1 MEAEL
6 AATREALETALIAQ
20 EHRLLPA
27 LRTLAEIVFQRRG
40 AERWRVLPAALSS
53 VAWCLLPSPGTATV
67 GIVALL
73 TLFVTFQQA
82 RLLAIQNDKVEIQN
96 MLAEAQ
102 RRASL
107 AVEITAIF
115 ERLDREK
122 EEAAKDQLGACR
134 SAANRR
140 CWLQSEGEPP
150 QLSFVPTQATIGRIA
165 ALTQAMRPYRYLT
178 VEGAAP
184 ELCPQATAS
193 PTLTRAYTALLAPIA
208 ARGPRGAQD
217 GLAPHQAAALLEPVY
232 RGDGEPQGEWLR
244 GLAARA
250 LSWVEQAAGG
260 SLTGT
265 QLNCAPAS
273 PERGQLLVSLHAAG
287 IELNVIQRAGA
298 DFTFADIPGANLA
311 GIRLETFDLAG
322 ARLPGANL
330 TGATLSGVSFRG
342 ADLGNARFANASLAR
357 SDFEGAR
364 LQAYL
369 RDGDAPLFF
378 MPRVAQDNQ
387 LSGVRLFQ
395 ESRTPNIVQ
404 RLCATL
410 ALAAADDLDPAL
422 PSLRDNAERFGIL
435 VETRPGRDGATRQ
448 EAVLVH
454 DLRLPPQVLHRA
466 PGGAVLEYRG
476 LRDCP
481 RG

>member
-1 MEAEL
+1 M
-6 AATREALETALIAQ
+6 
-20 EHRLLPA
+20 
-27 LRTLAEIVFQRRG
+27 F
-40 AERWRVLPAALSS
+40 
-53 VAWCLLPSPGTATV
+53 WCLLPSPGTATV
-67 GIVALL
+67 GLVALL
-73 TLFVTFQQA
+73 TLLVTFQQA

-107 AVEITAIF
+107 TVEITAIF

-122 EEAAKDQLGACR
+122 EDAAKDQLGECR
-134 SAANRR
+134 TVANRR
-140 CWLQSEGEPP
+140 CWLQTDGEPA
-150 QLSFVPTQATIGRIA
+150 QFSFIPSQATIGRIA

-193 PTLTRAYTALLAPIA
+193 PSLSRAYTALLGSIA
-208 ARGPRGAQD
+208 QRGPRGAQD
-217 GLAPHQAAALLEPVY
+217 GLAPEAAQTLAATAY
-232 RGDGEPQGEWLR
+232 RGEDAAEGEWLR

-250 LSWVEQAAGG
+250 LAWIEQAAGG

-311 GIRLETFDLAG
+311 GIRLDTFDLAG

-378 MPRVAQDNQ
+378 MPRVAQDNH
-387 LSGVRLFQ
+387 LSGIRLFQ
-395 ESRTPNIVQ
+395 ESRAPNIVQ
-404 RLCATL
+404 RLCGTL

-422 PSLRDNAERFGIL
+422 PSLRDNAQRYGIL
-435 VETRPGRDGATRQ
+435 VETRPGREGRARQ

-454 DLRLPPQVLHRA
+454 DLRLPPQLLHRT
-466 PGGAVLEYRG
+466 PGGVVLEYRG
-476 LRDCP
+476 LKDC
-481 RG
+481 RAG

>member
-1 MEAEL
+1 M
-6 AATREALETALIAQ
+6 
-20 EHRLLPA
+20 
-27 LRTLAEIVFQRRG
+27 VFQRRG
-40 AERWRVLPAALSS
+40 AERWRVLPAALTS
-53 VAWCLLPSPGTATV
+53 VFWCLLPSAGTASV
-67 GIVALL
+67 GLVAVL
-73 TLFVTFQQA
+73 TLLVTFQQA
-82 RLLAIQNDKVEIQN
+82 RLLAIQNDKIEIQN
-96 MLAEAQ
+96 MLVDSQ
-102 RRASL
+102 RRTNLSNEL
-107 AVEITAIF
+107 ISINDK
-115 ERLDREK
+115 LDREK
-122 EEAAKDQLGACR
+122 EEAERAQFGKCR
-134 SAANRR
+134 TVADRR
-140 CWLQSEGEPP
+140 CWLRIEGEPA
-150 QLSFVPTQATIGRIA
+150 QFSFIPTQATIGRIA
-165 ALTQAMRPYRYLT
+165 ALTQAMQPYLSIN
-178 VEGAAP
+178 VEGATP
-184 ELCPQATAS
+184 DLCLHTTAS
-193 PTLTRAYTALLAPIA
+193 PTLTRAYIALLGPWIA
-208 ARGPRGAQD
+208 RRATNPSHSVSLDEAKIQLREIYLSDTEVLDVKKHGFSSRVLDWIDNSFGSGRTFFQLGCGP
-217 GLAPHQAAALLEPVY
+217 
-232 RGDGEPQGEWLR
+232 
-244 GLAARA
+244 
-250 LSWVEQAAGG
+250 
-260 SLTGT
+260 T
-265 QLNCAPAS
+265 S
-273 PERGQLLVSLHAAG
+273 PERGQVLVSLHAAG

-298 DFTFADIPGANLA
+298 NFTFADIPGANLA

-387 LSGVRLFQ
+387 LAGVRLFQ

-410 ALAAADDLDPAL
+410 AFAAADDLDPAL
-422 PSLRDNAERFGIL
+422 PSLRDNAQRFGIL

-454 DLRLPPQVLHRA
+454 DLHLPPQVLHRT

-476 LRDCP
+476 LKDCP